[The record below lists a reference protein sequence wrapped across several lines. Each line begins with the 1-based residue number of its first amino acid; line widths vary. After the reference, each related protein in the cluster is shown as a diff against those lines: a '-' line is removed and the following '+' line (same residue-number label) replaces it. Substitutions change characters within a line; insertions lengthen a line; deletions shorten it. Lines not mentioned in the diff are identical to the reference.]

1 MIEDLPTAR
10 GLKDLFNRDGYLL
23 PNQTVL
29 LIPRFN
35 ESDESECTSGTGG
48 QDLWGVGTSG
58 VFFWSPDPAVILYSS
73 IQELLAA
80 CTTIGLS
87 PQG

>member
-10 GLKDLFNRDGYLL
+10 GLKDLFNRGGYLL

-35 ESDESECTSGTGG
+35 ESDESGARQERAGKTSGEWVPRG
-48 QDLWGVGTSG
+48 S
-58 VFFWSPDPAVILYSS
+58 FFG
-73 IQELLAA
+73 LL
-80 CTTIGLS
+80 T
-87 PQG
+87 QR

>member
-10 GLKDLFNRDGYLL
+10 GLKDLFNPGGYLL

-35 ESDESECTSGTGG
+35 QSNENECTSGTGG
-48 QDLWGVGTSG
+48 QDL
-58 VFFWSPDPAVILYSS
+58 
-73 IQELLAA
+73 
-80 CTTIGLS
+80 
-87 PQG
+87 